1 VAIRELIAEFFTRAD
16 TKPLERADGLMDR
29 LKKQTPEA
37 GNAIDGLIGKVQALG
52 TLFAG
57 SALVGAVVSFTQAFV
72 VQSDAL
78 RVNAGAIGVTTQAYQ
93 ELSLAF
99 DGSERLGRALERLQ
113 LATTAAASGTGAA
126 GAAFHTLGVRAKDAH
141 GQIRPMGEILPEV
154 MDGFARI
161 TNPARQAALAHQL
174 FGRSSAELLPFLV
187 RGRAGLADARRELA
201 LLGGG
206 VSARAIQAAKDLG
219 DEQLRLNVATD
230 SLKSTLAEQLLPTM
244 TRGIGKAINFVS
256 GIRHLLEGSNALKHG
271 LELLKVVLAGV
282 AIEMAIANLPLLA
295 AVAGFAA
302 LALAYDDFRT
312 MMEGGNSVIGRAI
325 DTMFGRGQS
334 TALVQRLHDL
344 WADTMYLVRQALQG
358 IQELRGGQTAQHI
371 QGGVDV
377 TRRLLAGG
385 NTGARAQEEVRAAV
399 SDNLFSARNRLVRGA
414 LDTLHLPVPEMYREH
429 SRNTPGAMRLPG
441 STSSTTN
448 APTAVHLAPTTVNV
462 TVPPGTDATTAARAG
477 RAVAEAMDAHTDQ
490 QVRALQGA
498 LIQRTTGS
506 TP

>member
-16 TKPLERADGLMDR
+16 TKPLERADGFMDR
-29 LKKQTPEA
+29 LKGKTPPVGA
-37 GNAIDGLIGKVQALG
+37 AVDGLVGKIQALG

-57 SALVGAVVSFTQAFV
+57 SALVGAVVSFTEAFV
-72 VQSDAL
+72 SQADAL
-78 RVNAGAIGVTTQAYQ
+78 RVSAGAIGVTTDAYQ
-93 ELSLAF
+93 ALSLAF

-141 GQIRPMGEILPEV
+141 GQIRPMGEVLPEV
-154 MDGFARI
+154 MDGFQRI
-161 TNPARQAALAHQL
+161 ADPVRRAALAHQL
-174 FGRSSAELLPFLV
+174 FGRASGELLPFLSQ
-187 RGRAGLADARRELA
+187 GRAGLAAARAELER
-201 LLGGG
+201 LGGG
-206 VSARAIQAAKDLG
+206 VSARAIEAARNLG

-230 SLKSTLAEQLLPTM
+230 SLKSTLAEQLLPTL
-244 TRGIGKAINFVS
+244 TRGVGKMIDLMAGV
-256 GIRHLLEGSNALKHG
+256 RRLLAGSNALKHG

-282 AIEMAIANLPLLA
+282 AIEMAIANLPLIA

-325 DTMFGRGQS
+325 DSLFGAGHS

-344 WADTMYLVRQALQG
+344 WADTLYLMRQVREFAN
-358 IQELRGGQTAQHI
+358 TAQPTAGGSVTPI
-371 QGGVDV
+371 QAGAQGARNVAGLVQGGEG
-377 TRRLLAGG
+377 RQHAL
-385 NTGARAQEEVRAAV
+385 AQETA
-399 SDNLFSARNRLVRGA
+399 SARGVLATWGDWIRHPSHILHPSMALAQGA
-414 LDTLHLPVPEMYREH
+414 ASVVPR
-429 SRNTPGAMRLPG
+429 PGG

-498 LIQRTTGS
+498 LIQRTTGG